1 MARDA
6 RRASSRLSGQGARAP
21 DAATGTKSTRASTRV
36 QSTTTTDAAGDDA
49 GRDDDGG
56 AAGEDGTV
64 VNVPR
69 RARTGACARARSR
82 CFDVDATRDSARAAT
97 DDDDSYVRRI
107 ATRRRLRKSDPA
119 VGEGGGDGDEGAIG
133 SGGAGGGAEARDG
146 AKTEE
151 KRADARDGRG
161 GARAGAKR
169 REAEKKSTATTVK
182 PRSRKNGGVNTKER
196 EIAEALFDLATLAA
210 DVDRE
215 TEAAAGEKNGKRKRS
230 RTTKKGAGAM
240 FAAAAATTTTNGGLT
255 NASAGTGYG
264 MHAAAGFGAG
274 LGLGQFS
281 SAFPPPPVGY
291 FGGSQGA
298 NPYGISLPR
307 PKNAA
312 LHVYIS
318 HFIDYTQQVV
328 RQTAPALDAGVDDVA
343 PRHVAGG

>member
-1 MARDA
+1 M
-6 RRASSRLSGQGARAP
+6 
-21 DAATGTKSTRASTRV
+21 
-36 QSTTTTDAAGDDA
+36 
-49 GRDDDGG
+49 
-56 AAGEDGTV
+56 
-64 VNVPR
+64 
-69 RARTGACARARSR
+69 
-82 CFDVDATRDSARAAT
+82 
-97 DDDDSYVRRI
+97 
-107 ATRRRLRKSDPA
+107 
-119 VGEGGGDGDEGAIG
+119 
-133 SGGAGGGAEARDG
+133 
-146 AKTEE
+146 
-151 KRADARDGRG
+151 
-161 GARAGAKR
+161 
-169 REAEKKSTATTVK
+169 K

-215 TEAAAGEKNGKRKRS
+215 TEASAGEKNGKRKRS
-230 RTTKKGAGAM
+230 RTTKKVAGAM
-240 FAAAAATTTTNGGLT
+240 FTATTTTTTNGGLT

-274 LGLGQFS
+274 LGLQFS

-291 FGGSQGA
+291 FGGSHGV

-343 PRHVAGG
+343 RDTSQAGDPSTSTAHARFPGAFCGPFPPLMNPHVMAVSYTHLTLPTKA